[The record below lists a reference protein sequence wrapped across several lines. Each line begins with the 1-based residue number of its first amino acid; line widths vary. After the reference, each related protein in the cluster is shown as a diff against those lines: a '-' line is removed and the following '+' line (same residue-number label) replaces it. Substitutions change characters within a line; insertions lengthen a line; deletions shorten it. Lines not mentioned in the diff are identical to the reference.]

1 MDCAQIANIAASSLV
16 ALCSI
21 AFGVVYHRYAP
32 WRSTAVGRHI
42 MTFTLAI
49 GALGAYTVAIT
60 VWDHG
65 VPATVFRTVR
75 TLLLLV
81 IAGLVVQRIGMVV
94 RAQHQGA
101 TAEDRDRSGPPSV
114 GGENGRAT
122 GRRGRW
128 R

>member
-1 MDCAQIANIAASSLV
+1 MDCAQLANLAASSLV

-49 GALGAYTVAIT
+49 GALGAYTVAIN

-65 VPATVFRTVR
+65 LPALVFRTSR

-81 IAGLVVQRIGMVV
+81 IACLVVQRTSMVV
-94 RAQHQGA
+94 RAQQRRTRTNAG
-101 TAEDRDRSGPPSV
+101 GPPGSPPI
-114 GGENGRAT
+114 
-122 GRRGRW
+122 
-128 R
+128 